1 VITSNADDRYD
12 YDRSAS
18 GWRPFLPAPGRERF
32 ADVIEIRRDRRD
44 AAIATII
51 ADDWPPC
58 DVLDVQQCLARIAR
72 TLSHHTREGD
82 QDFVTMLGQISPRP
96 GPGQIRLHSTLIR
109 TLIDPTASWGAVTM
123 TVDRICRGLISEA
136 FDRLT
141 VYDALHLRT
150 RTLHD
155 PESIHPG
162 RRFGYVVQDRFAS
175 SHR

>member
-1 VITSNADDRYD
+1 MITSNADDRYD
-12 YDRSAS
+12 YDRSAA
-18 GWRPFLPAPGRERF
+18 GWRPFLLAPGRDRF

-58 DVLDVQQCLARIAR
+58 DAFGVQQCLSRAAR
-72 TLSHHTREGD
+72 TLSHHTRASD

-96 GPGQIRLHSTLIR
+96 EPGRIRLHSTMVR
-109 TLIDPTASWGAVTM
+109 TLIDPTSSWEAVSAAI
-123 TVDRICRGLISEA
+123 DRICRGLISEA

-141 VYDALHLRT
+141 IYDAMHLRA

-155 PESIHPG
+155 PESIHPC

-175 SHR
+175 SNR